1 MFDFDVVTG
10 PSNILRTDEP
20 AKAQAPANPQQAPRG
35 ARQADDGCGT
45 GPSPVARER
54 VARSAG

>member
-20 AKAQAPANPQQAPRG
+20 AKAQER
-35 ARQADDGCGT
+35 RQEPLS
-45 GPSPVARER
+45 PSGKGGDRER
-54 VARSAG
+54 SEAGGGEEENRPG